1 MQIIQSEE
9 QREKKMKRNEQN
21 LNNLQ
26 KNINI
31 SKIHATGVLE

>member
-31 SKIHATGVLE
+31 SKIHATGGLE

>member
-9 QREKKMKRNEQN
+9 QREKKMKRNEQD

-26 KNINI
+26 KNIKI